1 MKVEGRR
8 YIDTIPLR
16 NRVGRLAW
24 GVAWALLFRPF
35 AGRPFRYWRVFVLRC
50 FGARIGKRCSIYANV
65 RVWAPWNLRLG
76 DYVAVGPGAELYAV
90 DTITVG
96 SMVTISQRAYLCTAS
111 HDITRLLKPL
121 IHRPIV
127 IGDCAWVAAEAFVG
141 MGVTVGEGAVVGAR
155 AVVAKDVA
163 PWAVVVGNPARAV
176 GRRTL
181 LDPAPGAAPNG

>member
-1 MKVEGRR
+1 MRVAPRAYVDR
-8 YIDTIPLR
+8 IPLR

-35 AGRPFRYWRVFVLRC
+35 AGRPFRYWRIFVLRC
-50 FGARIGKRCSIYANV
+50 FGAKIGRRCSIYASV

-111 HDITRLLKPL
+111 HDVTRLLKPL
-121 IHRPIV
+121 THRPIV
-127 IGDCAWVAAEAFVG
+127 VGDYAWVAAEAFVG
-141 MGVTVGEGAVVGAR
+141 PGVAIGEGAIVGAR
-155 AVVAKDVA
+155 AVAVKDIP
-163 PWAVVVGNPARAV
+163 PWSIAVGNPARV
-176 GRRTL
+176 VKKRVLYEDETPT
-181 LDPAPGAAPNG
+181 D

>member
-1 MKVEGRR
+1 MKTRPQAYVDR
-8 YIDTIPLR
+8 IPLR

-50 FGARIGKRCSIYANV
+50 FGAKIGKRCSIYANV

-121 IHRPIV
+121 IHRPLV
-127 IGDCAWVAAEAFVG
+127 IEDYAWVAAEAFVG
-141 MGVTVGEGAVVGAR
+141 MGVTVREGAVVGAR
-155 AVVAKDVA
+155 AVVAKDVPA
-163 PWAVVVGNPARAV
+163 WTVVAGNPARPIKK
-176 GRRTL
+176 RL
-181 LDPAPGAAPNG
+181 LAGDGV